1 MVRLLA
7 KIKIAIVRRDMDLTG
22 LVIDFKIDAIAGL
35 ESKQL
40 EVCIDDGHPRQVW
53 PASLGLVRRA
63 AEDHLKHR
71 FRVLLLAL
79 TEQRFNMGD
88 SQFRLLR

>member
-7 KIKIAIVRRDMDLTG
+7 EIKIAIVRRDMDLPC
-22 LVIDFKIDAIAGL
+22 LVIDFEIDAITRL
-35 ESKQL
+35 ESEQL
-40 EVCIDDGHPRQVW
+40 EVCIDDGHPRQVR

-63 AEDHLKHR
+63 AEDHLKHS

-88 SQFRLLR
+88 SHFRLLR